1 MKLSDEKVIEFLAR
15 SPIRSFQSMLD
26 SLRYL
31 EGFSIEAESEF
42 ELFDWGLGDNPT
54 ERIEIMIPTNRGI
67 PANALFAFMQHA
79 QSFNVVSRRSRMIR
93 GMANSPERLRL
104 FYGLTP
110 SGGYI
115 VKILEVLTDV
125 STLSKAVGAG
135 AEGAAL

>member
-1 MKLSDEKVIEFLAR
+1 MKLSDEKVIEFLGK
-15 SPIRSFQSMLD
+15 SPIRSFHSMLD
-26 SLRYL
+26 CLRYL
-31 EGFSIEAESEF
+31 DGSSIEPDSEF

-54 ERIEIMIPTNRGI
+54 EHVEIKVPTNRGM

-79 QSFNVVSRRSRMIR
+79 QSFNVVARRSRMIK

-115 VKILEVLTDV
+115 VKILEVITDV
-125 STLSKAVGAG
+125 SSRSNL
-135 AEGAAL
+135 